1 MAQVLPF
8 ASMLVSGIGPGSGRD
23 HRDAAHA
30 LLRITVGVMFLF
42 YGIGKFR
49 GGLFAFTHGLVHS
62 FDGQLPAVLVKP
74 FATVLPFAEVI
85 VGALLIVGLF
95 TRGTLVAAG
104 LLVIA
109 LTLGVTIKPDPET
122 VAHNV
127 QFGVAIFLLL
137 WSADR
142 NGWSVDRL
150 RGRGR

>member
-1 MAQVLPF
+1 MK
-8 ASMLVSGIGPGSGRD
+8 D
-23 HRDAAHA
+23 HRDLAHA

-49 GGLFAFTHGLVHS
+49 GGLFAFSHGMTQS
-62 FDGQLPAVLVKP
+62 FEGALPAILVKP

-85 VGALLIVGLF
+85 IGGLLIIGLF
-95 TRGTLVAAG
+95 VRPALVAAG
-104 LLVIA
+104 LLIIA

-127 QFGVAIFLLL
+127 QYGVAIFVLL
-137 WSADR
+137 WCADR

-150 RGRGR
+150 RARGR